1 MSEYEGRERRSESWG
16 RRDHDHT
23 CEVNQKNM
31 KEWVSAKICIA
42 TKPTKGKLALLILL
56 LGSTLALSGFSAIN
70 SISASGEA
78 RHNEEEISE
87 VKAEHEAFKQ
97 DVAEIKEDIGDIKS
111 YMRQQTQVM
120 KALGHELGVEVTIE

>member
-1 MSEYEGRERRSESWG
+1 MSEYEGRERRSDSWG

-31 KEWVSAKICIA
+31 KEWVSSKICIA
-42 TKPTKGKLALLILL
+42 TKPTKGKLTLLILL
-56 LGSTLALSGFSAIN
+56 LSTTMALSGLSVVN
-70 SISASGEA
+70 SISANGEA
-78 RHNEEEISE
+78 NHNSEEIAE
-87 VKAEHEAFKQ
+87 VKAEHESFKQ